1 MAEVAAG
8 GSIIS
13 AHRMLGM
20 LLKEKLFKTSLS
32 CKNWCD
38 KLFFAHIA
46 RFRDFWP
53 TCDMA
58 SHFLLVVCCCAL
70 YLLATTEQ
78 QRQQSEKSEG
88 DFELSTMTV
97 RPPPKKKAMAT
108 TMAMSP
114 HCLTQF
120 RLMADKLSARYVL
133 SNSPRPPAQIV
144 YDAFELCFKKKSQKK
159 TRNRRDVIARDD
171 PPSEKSLTARGDK
184 WGQMWE
190 VRNVSIVK
198 INYCGFLSS

>member
-97 RPPPKKKAMAT
+97 RPPRRRRRWRRRWQCRRIVWPSFGLWQTNCLRDMC
-108 TMAMSP
+108 SP
-114 HCLTQF
+114 TLRAPLHRLFMMLLNFALKRSRKRRLAIAETSSQEMTPLVRRGWPQEVTSGGKCERWEMCL
-120 RLMADKLSARYVL
+120 L
-133 SNSPRPPAQIV
+133 
-144 YDAFELCFKKKSQKK
+144 
-159 TRNRRDVIARDD
+159 
-171 PPSEKSLTARGDK
+171 
-184 WGQMWE
+184 
-190 VRNVSIVK
+190 
-198 INYCGFLSS
+198 